1 MEGNG
6 GRDETGERPIFLTT
20 VRQVNSRPLT
30 KASST
35 ARAIFPARYE
45 SIVFQQRPPERRP
58 HGSPGKREPA
68 RSRRD
73 ERAGKWERR
82 AKNTFIFLMPGEF
95 QKCRSPARALEG
107 RGGGCKGTAVERS
120 GSRVF
125 GGVQNI
131 YDGHSG
137 GGWSSLIPH
146 GLAFCSP
153 RQWRSSERSAGA
165 HDAPECVLKPSN
177 SAAFGS
183 LEVADRREGG

>member
-1 MEGNG
+1 MNRLCSNSGRLSGDLTDLQERGNPRG
-6 GRDETGERPIFLTT
+6 ADG
-20 VRQVNSRPLT
+20 T
-30 KASST
+30 K
-35 ARAIFPARYE
+35 E
-45 SIVFQQRPPERRP
+45 LENGNV
-58 HGSPGKREPA
+58 G
-68 RSRRD
+68 
-73 ERAGKWERR
+73 

-165 HDAPECVLKPSN
+165 HDAPECLLKPSN